1 MMVCLA
7 MSMDCVFGFA
17 VGSSSLISPRRN
29 LVSGVTLRHGAV
41 SRVAF
46 GGMRM
51 DGSSGEKDDK
61 DDELL
66 MASLRKRMPVAA
78 EDEKFKLPTADQM
91 DYRDVTKKVIQA
103 LMDNDNP
110 HENAGT
116 EMLIAYSSPFA
127 KKMDPWRFESPAN
140 MASKLAGDP
149 DACCVLRCQDFRITS
164 ERDQNRCQ
172 NFILSVDILPEE
184 GPWTSTCF
192 CLTRVESRW
201 LIDHIGRAAA

>member
-91 DYRDVTKKVIQA
+91 VCASLCHSSKTIHSCCGQQSMA
-103 LMDNDNP
+103 L
-110 HENAGT
+110 E
-116 EMLIAYSSPFA
+116 
-127 KKMDPWRFESPAN
+127 KES
-140 MASKLAGDP
+140 
-149 DACCVLRCQDFRITS
+149 
-164 ERDQNRCQ
+164 
-172 NFILSVDILPEE
+172 
-184 GPWTSTCF
+184 
-192 CLTRVESRW
+192 
-201 LIDHIGRAAA
+201 